1 MSILS
6 PLQETVCSGP
16 LVPGEE
22 EEEEE
27 EEEEDEDGD
36 PLDEDYLDD

>member
-1 MSILS
+1 M
-6 PLQETVCSGP
+6 CSGP

-22 EEEEE
+22 EEEV

-36 PLDEDYLDD
+36 PLDEDCLDD

>member
-1 MSILS
+1 M
-6 PLQETVCSGP
+6 CSGS

-36 PLDEDYLDD
+36 PLDENYLDD

>member
-1 MSILS
+1 M
-6 PLQETVCSGP
+6 CSGP
-16 LVPGEE
+16 LVPGE

>member
-1 MSILS
+1 M
-6 PLQETVCSGP
+6 CSGP

-27 EEEEDEDGD
+27 EEEEYKDGD